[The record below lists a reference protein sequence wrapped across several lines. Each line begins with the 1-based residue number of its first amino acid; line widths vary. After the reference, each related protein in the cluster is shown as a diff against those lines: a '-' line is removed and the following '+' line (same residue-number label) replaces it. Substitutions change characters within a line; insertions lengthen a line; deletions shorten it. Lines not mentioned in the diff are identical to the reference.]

1 MSLPAEKTE
10 HEASADKT
18 LLSPSGEHD
27 MKPLNV
33 AAPHRTTILP
43 RVEWDGE
50 KPKLAATHRLRFEEL
65 GLLGEGGMGEVMLV
79 KDHDIERTVAL
90 KRIPPAADLGAIL
103 RFVEE
108 IRTIGRLEHPNIM
121 PVHDVGVDENGR
133 YYFVMKHLRGETMES
148 IIAKLRAGD
157 PEAHAKYPFS
167 VRIQI
172 FLGVLNAI
180 AYAHREGF
188 LHRDLK
194 PANIMV
200 GPFGEVTVLDWGLAR
215 KLTARDEAV
224 TQPASPRTG
233 TALETQLGV
242 VMGTPLYMCPEQAR
256 GAHDQLDQRSDLY
269 SLAVLFHEFLY
280 LEHYLAG
287 RENIPDVLDGVRTVA
302 PTVFNMKQHPT
313 QSHVPAE
320 LGWFVVTGMSKDP
333 AQRFQSA
340 DEMVNMLQ
348 RIVRGEFR
356 VQCAQTFAKRALR
369 ELSCAVDRFPVGTI
383 IGMGVI
389 GTLALTGV
397 VMAVLKLVG

>member
-1 MSLPAEKTE
+1 MSLPAADTE
-10 HEASADKT
+10 HESSADKT
-18 LLSPSGEHD
+18 LPSPSGEHAV
-27 MKPLNV
+27 KTLN
-33 AAPHRTTILP
+33 AGAPHRTTILP
-43 RVEWDGE
+43 RVEWEGE

-133 YYFVMKHLRGETMES
+133 YYFVMKHLRGETMET

-157 PEAHAKYPFS
+157 REAHARYPFS

-200 GPFGEVTVLDWGLAR
+200 GPYGEVTVLDWGLAR
-215 KLTARDEAV
+215 KLAARDEAV
-224 TQPASPRTG
+224 TPPANPRTG
-233 TALETQLGV
+233 TVLETQLGV

-287 RENIPDVLDGVRTVA
+287 RESIAEVLDGVRTVA
-302 PTVFNMKQHPT
+302 PTVFSIKQHPT
-313 QSHVPAE
+313 QPPVPAE
-320 LGWFVVTGMSKDP
+320 LGWFVVKGMSKDP
-333 AQRFQSA
+333 AQRYQSA
-340 DEMVNMLQ
+340 DEMVDMLQ

-356 VQCAQTFAKRALR
+356 VQCAQTFAKRLLR
-369 ELSCAVDRFPVGTI
+369 ELACAVDKAPVGTI
-383 IGMGVI
+383 AGMGVV
-389 GTLALTGV
+389 GALALTGV
-397 VMAVLKLVG
+397 VMAVLKLMS